1 MTYYRHTFLNGDQAL
16 RDRGLASLESVKENL
31 AFWAEYG
38 TDPDSY
44 DGDDQEIIDQFS
56 DLGSFYEYGLCFDFC
71 GPSYSESEGHASE
84 YFRYQLSWGGP
95 SDEIRFYPSG
105 MIEYVF
111 LDWFVGVGFDV
122 TKDVDFSWAR
132 DWFQECGSLDF
143 SSELQKWDDL
153 PCA

>member
-1 MTYYRHTFLNGDQAL
+1 MAYYKHNFLNGDQAL

-31 AFWAEYG
+31 AFWAEHG

-44 DGDDQEIIDQFS
+44 DGDDQEIVDQFS
-56 DLGSFYEYGLCFDFC
+56 DLGSFYEYGLCFDFV
-71 GPSYSESEGHASE
+71 GPNYSESDGDTSC
-84 YFRYQLSWGGP
+84 YFRYQLNWGGP

-122 TKDVDFSWAR
+122 TNDVDFSWAR

-143 SSELQKWDDL
+143 SSELQKWGDL